1 MKPKIILI
9 LLTLVLSPL
18 LMAYDCTGLP
28 TGLYGR
34 DNVQMAPVWSL
45 DGSTIFFGT
54 VSDAPPEGSLFA
66 KYYKIYGVRA
76 DGSSLYSISV
86 DYTGGPV
93 SEVYSPSISPDGTRL
108 AFGTIRDTRSSGSPE
123 IGTSAVDGSDY
134 RRLTDNDVTDI
145 NPEWSPDGTRIAFLS
160 RRAVPGWDDGRNTF
174 NIYTMAVDGSD
185 VKLINSPSIS
195 VFAGHTLVWSPNGR
209 HIAFLGGEADAGGPN
224 PALYTIS
231 SEGGSAT
238 RVWEGVKWAQ
248 VHAPTHG
255 SVDPREYLRSSY
267 RVAWSPDGTRLAFY
281 TYKYLWGIDTTV
293 YTVAPDG
300 SDLRKLI
307 GLSEVCT
314 KHKEVTLK
322 PIPVHSL
329 TWSEDASEI
338 VAITDCYEEAGPES
352 VTKAI
357 TIYGITVDGSDVR
370 KIAKFRDYRYGK
382 DAVAHSAIHSDFM
395 VWSPDGSELAVY
407 SYEGAFYG
415 NSPFPARYRNVVL
428 YTLEENLTTLRILAY
443 EDDGL
448 LVGGN
453 GWQSIGD
460 DINVCSH
467 GFVVPDPENNSGLV
481 EDCQMVL
488 GARNALAGQEMPPGW
503 SAYTPIDSW
512 SGVEIGGTPRRVVGL
527 SVTEGL
533 RGELPRNLGNLT
545 ALQNLT
551 LRGGIS
557 GTIPADL
564 GGLGNLRV
572 LDLSDNELTGEIPT
586 ELGALMNLRELRLH
600 GNKLTGCIP
609 QEVVAIPSLEELS
622 HDGLK
627 PC

>member
-1 MKPKIILI
+1 MKPKIISL
-9 LLTLVLSPL
+9 LVLTLVLSPL
-18 LMAYDCTGLP
+18 LTAYDCTGLP

-34 DNVQMAPVWSL
+34 DNVQMAPMWSL

-66 KYYKIYGVRA
+66 KYYKIYGVKA

-93 SEVYSPSISPDGTRL
+93 SEDYSPSISPDGTRL

-145 NPEWSPDGTRIAFLS
+145 NPEWSPDGSRIAFLS
-160 RRAVPGWDDGRNTF
+160 RRAVPGWDDDRNTF
-174 NIYTMAVDGSD
+174 NIYTVAVDGSD

-195 VFAGHTLVWSPNGR
+195 VIARHPLVWSPDGR
-209 HIAFLGGEADAGGPN
+209 HIAFLGAEADAGGPN
-224 PALYTIS
+224 PGLYTIS
-231 SEGGSAT
+231 SQGGSAIRLWDGVRGSGPFFN
-238 RVWEGVKWAQ
+238 RV
-248 VHAPTHG
+248 T
-255 SVDPREYLRSSY
+255 
-267 RVAWSPDGTRLAFY
+267 WSPDGTRLAFY
-281 TYKYLWGIDTTV
+281 AYDNRKETAV

-300 SDLRKLI
+300 SALRKLV
-307 GLSEVCT
+307 GLSDRCT
-314 KHKEVTLK
+314 RDLHRPQTA
-322 PIPVHSL
+322 IPVLSL
-329 TWSEDASEI
+329 TWFEDASEV
-338 VAITDCYEEAGPES
+338 VAITFCFEDAGPETS
-352 VTKAI
+352 APII
-357 TIYGITVDGSDVR
+357 TIYAIPVDGSDVR
-370 KIAKFRDYRYGK
+370 KVAKFRSYEMDN
-382 DAVAHSAIHSDFM
+382 VARSVIDSGFM
-395 VWSPDGSELAVY
+395 VWSPDRSELAVH
-407 SYEGAFYG
+407 SYEGS
-415 NSPFPARYRNVVL
+415 SPFPERYRNVVL
-428 YTLEENLTTLRILAY
+428 YTLSANLTAIRVLVY

-448 LVGGN
+448 VVEES
-453 GWQSIGD
+453 GWQPIGD
-460 DINVCSH
+460 DISVCSK

-533 RGELPRNLGNLT
+533 GGELPRNLGNLT

-586 ELGALMNLRELRLH
+586 ELGALTKLKELRLN

-609 QEVVAIPSLEELS
+609 QEVVAIPSLEQLS
-622 HDGLK
+622 HDGLE